1 MKNMPQAL
9 ECFEIPFS
17 NMLQAYNKEKD
28 KINRNKVHQLQKMVC
43 ATIEETRRK

>member
-28 KINRNKVHQLQKMVC
+28 KINKIGRASCRERV
-43 ATIEETRRK
+43 